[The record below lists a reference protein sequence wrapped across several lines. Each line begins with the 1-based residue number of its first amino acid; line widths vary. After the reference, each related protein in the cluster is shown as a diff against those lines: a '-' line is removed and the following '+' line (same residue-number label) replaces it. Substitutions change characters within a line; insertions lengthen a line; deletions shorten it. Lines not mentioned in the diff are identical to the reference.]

1 MADTT
6 IYTSIHTGAAIDA
19 AVTRIQELVLPNL
32 EGYATEEYVDNAVAN
47 ITIPDNLATEEYVNT
62 AIANINLPDDLAT
75 ESYVDESI
83 DAITP
88 ASIGAATTSAL
99 NNYLPLTGGTVTG
112 QITLKNTTATPTKG
126 QILPALNVSYQNGAG
141 TYYSGSVIDMVG
153 TANTSETYNLSVRLG
168 SPSGTTIISSG
179 ESGKTMPAAIPL
191 ADDEHIYLISDGS
204 IIFYPGASNDATS
217 YTKALTV
224 TKTRIDSH
232 VPFYG
237 AVYNDYAEFREA
249 YADPGRCVVENGD
262 GTLRLS
268 RERLEPAPEIISD
281 TFGFAIGE
289 TEKCKAP
296 IAIAGRVL
304 AYPYEPKEE
313 FKAGNPVCSGP
324 DGTISKM
331 TREEVCMY
339 PDRIIGTVSEIPT
352 YDTWGQNNIIVDGR
366 IWIRIR

>member
-1 MADTT
+1 MADITT
-6 IYTSIHTGAAIDA
+6 YTSIHTGAAIDA
-19 AVTRIQELVLPNL
+19 AVTRIQDLVIPSL

-62 AIANINLPDDLAT
+62 AITNINLPDNLAT
-75 ESYVDESI
+75 ENYVDESI
-83 DAITP
+83 GAITP

-126 QILPALNVSYQNGAG
+126 QIIPALNVSYQNGAG
-141 TYYSGSVIDMVG
+141 SYYNGSVIDMVG
-153 TANTSETYNLSVRLG
+153 TENADNTYNLSVRLG
-168 SPSGTTIISSG
+168 SPSGTTIITSG
-179 ESGKTMPAAIPL
+179 ECGKTMPAAAAL
-191 ADDEHIYLISDGS
+191 ADDEAIYLTSDGK
-204 IIFYPGASNDATS
+204 IEFYTGCSNDAVT
-217 YTKALTV
+217 YTKTLTMTSSRV
-224 TKTRIDSH
+224 DSH
-232 VPFYG
+232 VAFYG

-268 RERLEPAPEIISD
+268 YKRLEPAPEIISD

-296 IAIAGRVL
+296 IAVAGRVL
-304 AYPYEPKEE
+304 AYPYEPKEK
-313 FKAGNPVCSGP
+313 FKAGDSVCSGP

-331 TREEVCMY
+331 TREEICMY

-352 YDTWGQNNIIVDGR
+352 YDTWGQNNIAVDGR